1 MRWLPISGEAIYKGH
16 IMKCK
21 IIFVL
26 MIAVAIL
33 LAGGSEKDLVG
44 NLAPGMA
51 YAQVKQLD
59 EETEKARE
67 EEQKGEKIFSKLEE
81 EKEKEKEK
89 IRLPGQMPA
98 VSPETFSETFR
109 MIETIENKNRE
120 LKKREEELRIK
131 QTRLEALEAKVRKDL
146 DKIEKNISESKK
158 QMGIQDEKTKEIVE
172 ALIKVYSSMKPED
185 AANLVEAIDEGLALQ
200 IISGMKSKIAG
211 QVLSN
216 LDVKVA
222 KRISEN
228 LAGKRDKPS
237 EKSSS
242 AGN

>member
-1 MRWLPISGEAIYKGH
+1 
-16 IMKCK
+16 
-21 IIFVL
+21 
-26 MIAVAIL
+26 MIAVAFL
-33 LAGGSEKDLVG
+33 LAGSSDKYLAG
-44 NLAPGMA
+44 NLESGMA
-51 YAQVKQLD
+51 YAQVKQID
-59 EETEKARE
+59 EETEKVRE
-67 EEQKGEKIFSKLEE
+67 EKKILPLEPQKEE
-81 EKEKEKEK
+81 VKEKEK
-89 IRLPGQMPA
+89 IQLPGQMPA

-158 QMGIQDEKTKEIVE
+158 QMGIQDEKTKENVE

-237 EKSSS
+237 EMSSPP
-242 AGN
+242 GN

>member
-1 MRWLPISGEAIYKGH
+1 MRWLPISGEEIYKGH
-16 IMKCK
+16 IMKFK
-21 IIFVL
+21 IIFVF

-33 LAGGSEKDLVG
+33 LTGGSEKDLVG

-67 EEQKGEKIFSKLEE
+67 EEQKGEKIFFKSEE

-98 VSPETFSETFR
+98 VSPETFR

-146 DKIEKNISESKK
+146 DKIEKSISESKE
-158 QMGIQDEKTKEIVE
+158 QMGIQDERTKKNVE
-172 ALIKVYSSMKPED
+172 ALIKVYSSMKPEE

-237 EKSSS
+237 EMSSPP
-242 AGN
+242 GN